1 MPTITVNLPDTTFV
15 SSAQPDTN
23 LSYYPLLYTGTDPS
37 FETCIGLIQIS
48 LPSLPVPNVV
58 SAMLQLAVVVKSGAN
73 PSPIVVNRVSD
84 SYDIKAVTYHSRP
97 AFMATASQYDIQT
110 SDLYTSIQIDITE
123 LVNGWLD
130 GTYDNNGLALTNSD
144 GVSIVQFG
152 TDKIVYE
159 PYFPKLILTYSST
172 PVPTASPYGMI
183 YNTGNQTIAAT
194 NSVPLD
200 HNGPMN
206 EITHQIGSG
215 QVTITKEG
223 LYSVWFSVFGQ
234 TANQFVLYQNEAVLL
249 SSLYGTASGA
259 NYGTATIN
267 SAAGDI
273 ISLRNSTGNPVALS
287 NTAGG
292 AKKSISASIFLS
304 KTGPTVKPDPALAT
318 VNAAQTSIEMQ
329 TAITDPSLGLILTT
343 FNMLIPSLQN
353 DVLTGLLSNRPSLG
367 YIAIPDLQ
375 DMLDYEVA
383 LVQTVVDFNNIFVQ
397 AGATGGNGSLTKPFG
412 TIPDGI
418 SAVNLGG
425 TVHILAGDYPIAA
438 NIAVNKNG
446 ITLSGEPGNRL
457 VQTAAQI
464 TPLFI
469 SGSNVT
475 IQNLNITSGIA
486 YLGAFIE
493 VAANGVTLRNNNIYG
508 PPNPSSVN
516 RGILLD
522 NNRTGIIVENNYIHS
537 LVQGISIAS
546 GVQGNVNNNH
556 IEGTQTGILVSS
568 GSMNFMGNNW
578 SGIKNGVC
586 DIGLMSSI
594 AGNYQIAQLSADN
607 NTAKVQIF

>member
-1 MPTITVNLPDTTFV
+1 MPTITVNLPDTIFV

-23 LSYYPLLYTGTDPS
+23 LSYYPLLYAGTDPS

-48 LPSLPVPNVV
+48 LPSLPVPSVV

-73 PSPIVVNRVSD
+73 PSQIVVNRVSD

-97 AFMATASQYDIQT
+97 AFMTTASQYDIQT

-130 GTYDNNGLALTNSD
+130 GTYANNGLALTNSD
-144 GVSIVQFG
+144 GISIVQFG

-159 PYFPKLILTYSST
+159 PYFPRLILTYSST

-183 YNTGNQTIAAT
+183 YNTGNQTIAAA
-194 NSVPLD
+194 NSVAMD
-200 HNGPMN
+200 HNGPMS
-206 EITHQIGSG
+206 EITHQIGSE
-215 QVTITKEG
+215 QITITKEG

-249 SSLYGTASGA
+249 SSIYGTSTGA
-259 NYGTATIN
+259 NYGTTTIN
-267 SAAGDI
+267 AAAGDI
-273 ISLRNSTGNPVALS
+273 ISLRNCTDSSVTLS
-287 NTAGG
+287 NAVGG
-292 AKKSISASIFLS
+292 TKKNVSASILLL
-304 KTGPTVKPDPALAT
+304 KAGQTVQPDPALAG
-318 VNAAQTSIEMQ
+318 VNAAQDNIQMDD
-329 TAITDPSLGLILTT
+329 AIRDPVLGL
-343 FNMLIPSLQN
+343 
-353 DVLTGLLSNRPSLG
+353 DLTGYVVLDIGAKSQVQSGLLVNKPTLG
-367 YIAIPDLQ
+367 YLTVPDLQ

-383 LVQTVVDFNNIFVQ
+383 LVQTVVDPNNIFVL
-397 AGATGGNGSLTKPFG
+397 AGATGGNGSSTKPFG

-418 SAVNLGG
+418 SAVNPGG
-425 TVHILAGDYPIAA
+425 TVHILAGDYPITA

-457 VQTAAQI
+457 LQTKAQI

-475 IQNLNITSGIA
+475 LRNLNLTSDIA
-486 YLGAFIE
+486 YLGALIE
-493 VAANGVTLRNNNIYG
+493 VAANGMMLLNNNIYG
-508 PPNPSSVN
+508 PPNPSTVN

-522 NNRTGIIVENNYIHS
+522 NNRTGIIIENNYIHS

-568 GSMNFMGNNW
+568 GSMSFMGNYW
-578 SGIKNGVC
+578 DGTKNTY

-594 AGNYQIAQLSADN
+594 AGNYQVDELSAN
-607 NTAKVQIF
+607 NYNAKVQIF